1 MKKSLI
7 KNNFKSIHR
16 TRRRFI
22 SILIMAFLGV
32 GFYSG
37 LVASSPDMLDS
48 LDKYADSSN
57 LYDINIISTLGITED
72 DINAV
77 KQIDG
82 IENAYGIQT
91 KDSLSKIDDKEN
103 ICKVIEYNE
112 NINVPVVIAGRNIQ
126 NEHECLLDSAIVRT
140 GSDAKAY
147 IGKKIILENEDKDS
161 NDNPIFTVKEFEIV
175 GIAETPIYISG
186 ERGNTSIGN
195 GTISF
200 YIFTQNNVIN
210 MDYYT
215 GLYATVKGAKDVVT
229 NSEEY
234 LNLVNPVLDKIEN
247 IKQEREDSRYNQLI
261 NDATNKINDAQKE
274 FDDKKHDVE
283 NELQDAKDKLDNAEN
298 EINSS
303 EKKLLNA
310 ENELKKQEN
319 VANNKFESLTNQLN
333 AGEKEL
339 SNQYLNLEAA
349 KQTLNTKKE
358 ETTQIVAQINDKIL
372 FATNTLNTLKSQKEA
387 LESQSID
394 TTQID
399 AQINSIQSSL
409 SDLQNTKASIEAE
422 ISQSENKL
430 VLWENELN
438 SKKQEISNQKIQLET
453 AKKDSSSKIKTAKAE
468 IESNKNKLNES
479 KETLEQKRKEYEN
492 GKKEADEKLSE
503 AQVKLDDAKEEI
515 KKIEKCKWYIQDR
528 LDNTGY
534 NNIFDAIKT
543 MSNISKMFPII
554 FYLVAVLI
562 SLTSMT
568 RMIEEERIE
577 IGTLK
582 ALGYTNMQI
591 MSKYLIYSVLACT
604 IGGFLGMTVGL
615 YLLPNI
621 VWILYD
627 MIYNI
632 PHFYCTYRV
641 GIGIVGIIISFVC
654 IGGATIFVAKQELKQ
669 MPSVLMRPKPP
680 KKGKKIL
687 LEKIPFIWKRFNFSH
702 KVTARNIFRYKK
714 RAIMTIVGIAGC
726 TGLMLTGFG
735 IKDSIMDIPTDQFEG
750 IFKYDASIS
759 LSNTNG
765 LSDLEKYLQDNEN
778 IENYVEICATTG
790 KLKNTT
796 KNFNV
801 TVFIPNS
808 LDTYSNAYN
817 LTNYQTNESITLD
830 NNGII
835 ITDKAADMLGV
846 TYGDYITFVDTDD
859 IEYQFKVEN
868 IAKNHVGHYVYMTK
882 EFYEQN
888 IKSYKT
894 NMIYINYNTLDDD
907 TKNNISED
915 ILNIDGV
922 ASVSVISALM
932 KTVSDM
938 LNTMNYVVIIL
949 IVSSAL
955 LAFVVLYNLANINIA
970 ERQREIATLK
980 VLGFHDKEV
989 DNYINKENIIF
1000 TLLGIV
1006 FGLIFGTFLTS
1017 GIISSIEID
1026 SLRFMKNIRILSY
1039 VYSAVI
1045 TILFSFIVNF
1055 IIHFILKK
1063 IDMIESLKSV
1073 E

>member
-1 MKKSLI
+1 
-7 KNNFKSIHR
+7 
-16 TRRRFI
+16 
-22 SILIMAFLGV
+22 
-32 GFYSG
+32 
-37 LVASSPDMLDS
+37 
-48 LDKYADSSN
+48 
-57 LYDINIISTLGITED
+57 
-72 DINAV
+72 
-77 KQIDG
+77 
-82 IENAYGIQT
+82 
-91 KDSLSKIDDKEN
+91 
-103 ICKVIEYNE
+103 
-112 NINVPVVIAGRNIQ
+112 
-126 NEHECLLDSAIVRT
+126 
-140 GSDAKAY
+140 
-147 IGKKIILENEDKDS
+147 
-161 NDNPIFTVKEFEIV
+161 
-175 GIAETPIYISG
+175 
-186 ERGNTSIGN
+186 
-195 GTISF
+195 
-200 YIFTQNNVIN
+200 
-210 MDYYT
+210 
-215 GLYATVKGAKDVVT
+215 
-229 NSEEY
+229 
-234 LNLVNPVLDKIEN
+234 
-247 IKQEREDSRYNQLI
+247 
-261 NDATNKINDAQKE
+261 
-274 FDDKKHDVE
+274 
-283 NELQDAKDKLDNAEN
+283 
-298 EINSS
+298 
-303 EKKLLNA
+303 
-310 ENELKKQEN
+310 
-319 VANNKFESLTNQLN
+319 
-333 AGEKEL
+333 
-339 SNQYLNLEAA
+339 
-349 KQTLNTKKE
+349 
-358 ETTQIVAQINDKIL
+358 
-372 FATNTLNTLKSQKEA
+372 
-387 LESQSID
+387 
-394 TTQID
+394 
-399 AQINSIQSSL
+399 
-409 SDLQNTKASIEAE
+409 
-422 ISQSENKL
+422 
-430 VLWENELN
+430 
-438 SKKQEISNQKIQLET
+438 
-453 AKKDSSSKIKTAKAE
+453 
-468 IESNKNKLNES
+468 
-479 KETLEQKRKEYEN
+479 
-492 GKKEADEKLSE
+492 
-503 AQVKLDDAKEEI
+503 
-515 KKIEKCKWYIQDR
+515 
-528 LDNTGY
+528 
-534 NNIFDAIKT
+534 
-543 MSNISKMFPII
+543 
-554 FYLVAVLI
+554 
-562 SLTSMT
+562 
-568 RMIEEERIE
+568 
-577 IGTLK
+577 
-582 ALGYTNMQI
+582 
-591 MSKYLIYSVLACT
+591 
-604 IGGFLGMTVGL
+604 
-615 YLLPNI
+615 
-621 VWILYD
+621 
-627 MIYNI
+627 
-632 PHFYCTYRV
+632 
-641 GIGIVGIIISFVC
+641 
-654 IGGATIFVAKQELKQ
+654 
-669 MPSVLMRPKPP
+669 
-680 KKGKKIL
+680 
-687 LEKIPFIWKRFNFSH
+687 
-702 KVTARNIFRYKK
+702 
-714 RAIMTIVGIAGC
+714 MTIVGIAGC

-801 TVFIPNS
+801 TVFVPNS

-894 NMIYINYNTLDDD
+894 NMIYINYNTSDDD